1 MIKVMLSTGEVSGDI
16 HASFLAAELLKLNPS
31 VKLFGMAGE
40 RCRAAGVETL
50 LDLSSKGT
58 VGITEV
64 IRFLPSILLAYFR
77 MRAVMKR
84 ERPDLLLLVDYQGFN
99 MLLAHYA
106 KKLGIRT
113 VYYIA
118 PQEWLWGTSK
128 GVKKVASTLDR
139 ILAIFE
145 REAEEYKKAGANVS
159 YVGNPNLDTIKLSL
173 DKSAFCRA
181 YSLNP
186 SFPIIGLFPGSRLHE
201 IRGLLPIFLRAVELI
216 RSKVPNAQFLLSV
229 SSGQFSKEIEKL
241 AGPCGL
247 RLVHGKSH
255 DILSA
260 ANVSL
265 AASGTI
271 TMEGTILGAPM
282 VMAYRISAISE
293 FIGKRLLKV
302 RLPYY
307 SMTNLLVGSEVI
319 PEFVQDKATPQNLAA
334 KAIELLTDKES
345 AARMRAGYAQAL
357 KKFGSPGAVKL
368 AAQIVNSELKGKV

>member
-64 IRFLPSILLAYFR
+64 IRFLPSIMLAYFK
-77 MRAVMKR
+77 MRAVLKR

-99 MLLAHYA
+99 MLLAKYA
-106 KKLGIRT
+106 KKMGVRT
-113 VYYIA
+113 IYYIA

-128 GVKKVASTLDR
+128 GVKSVASTLDR

-145 REAEEYKKAGANVS
+145 REAEEYRKAGAVVD
-159 YVGNPNLDTIKLSL
+159 YIGNPNLDTIKLSL
-173 DKSAFCRA
+173 DKADFCRA
-181 YSLNP
+181 FSLNP
-186 SFPIIGLFPGSRLHE
+186 NFPIIGLFPGSRLHE
-201 IRGLLPIFLRAVELI
+201 IRGLLPVFLKACEII
-216 RSKVPNAQFLLSV
+216 RSKVPNAQFVLSV
-229 SSGQFSKEIEKL
+229 SSGQFSKEIKKL
-241 AGPCGL
+241 VGLSGL
-247 RLVHGKSH
+247 RLVQGKSH

-271 TMEGTILGAPM
+271 TMEGTILGAPL
-282 VMAYRISAISE
+282 VMAYKISAVSE
-293 FIGKRLLKV
+293 FIGKKILKV

-334 KAIELLTDKES
+334 KAVELLTDKES
-345 AARMRAGYAQAL
+345 AAKMRAGYAKAL

-368 AAQIVNSELKGKV
+368 AAQIINNELKGKI